1 MATVI
6 RRLRFALGDP
16 VLVLAV
22 FLLTAIGVAMIY
34 SAGQLD
40 VPDPGVVHIWR
51 MQLVWWIIAAV
62 TLVAVSRIGVRW
74 FEWASVPLYALS
86 IVLLI
91 AVLFIGVGHGTAK
104 GTRQWIPLGPVSFQ
118 PSQFA
123 NLATVLL
130 LARVMG
136 TWREAPSSV
145 FQLWKPV
152 AIVALPML
160 LVLAEPDLGVA
171 IIFGAILIATLY
183 WAGTPVG
190 VMFLLLSPM
199 LALILAFQGW
209 IFSAYMVALIVF
221 LYLYKTYLVEASV
234 VVAANLLAGTVAVP
248 LWNHLK
254 PYQKARLTVFL
265 DPTQDPRGSG
275 YHVIQSRV
283 AIGSGGLLGKGY
295 TMGTQKRLAFLPEQH
310 TDFIFS
316 VVGEEFGFLGT
327 MVVLTLFGLV
337 LWRLARIAERV
348 ADPFAGIVVFGIFGA
363 WFAHVV
369 ENIGMTVG
377 VTPVTGIPLPF
388 ISYGGSFLLA
398 TYIALGIVERIATE
412 QGKI

>member
-1 MATVI
+1 MI
-6 RRLRFALGDP
+6 RRIQLAFGDP
-16 VLVLAV
+16 VLVGTV
-22 FLLTAIGVAMIY
+22 MVLTAIGVAMIY

-40 VPDPGVVHIWR
+40 VPDPGVIHIWR
-51 MQLVWWIIAAV
+51 MQLLWW
-62 TLVAVSRIGVRW
+62 LVCCLALVVVMRIQVRW
-74 FEWASVPLYALS
+74 FEWASVPLYGLT
-86 IVLLI
+86 ILLLV

-136 TWREAPSSV
+136 AWREAPTSL

-152 AIVALPML
+152 VVVAVPML

-171 IIFGAILIATLY
+171 IIFGAILLATLY
-183 WAGTPVG
+183 WAGTPLG
-190 VMFLLLSPM
+190 LIFLLISPIV
-199 LALILAFQGW
+199 ALILAFQGW
-209 IFSAYMVALIVF
+209 IFSAYMVGLIIF
-221 LYLYKTYLVEASV
+221 LYLYKTYLLEASLV
-234 VVAANLLAGTVAVP
+234 VFANLAAGTIAVP

-265 DPTQDPRGSG
+265 DPASDPRGSG

-283 AIGSGGLLGKGY
+283 AIGSGGLFGKGF
-295 TMGTQKRLAFLPEQH
+295 TQGTQKRLAFLPEQH
-310 TDFIFS
+310 TDFIFA
-316 VVGEEFGFLGT
+316 VIGEEFGYIGT
-327 MVVLTLFGLV
+327 MLVLTLFGVV

-348 ADPFAGIVVFGIFGA
+348 PDPFAGIVVFGIFGA

-398 TYIALGIVERIATE
+398 TYLALGIAERIATE

>member
-1 MATVI
+1 MAVI
-6 RRLRFALGDP
+6 RKLRINFGDP
-16 VLVLAV
+16 VLVGTV
-22 FLLTAIGVAMIY
+22 FGLTAIGIAMIY

-51 MQLVWWIIAAV
+51 AQLLWWVIS
-62 TLVAVSRIGVRW
+62 LVALVVVSRIQVRW
-74 FEWASVPLYALS
+74 FEWAAVPLYGLA
-86 IVLLI
+86 IVLLV
-91 AVLFIGVGHGTAK
+91 AVLAVGVGHGTAK
-104 GTRQWIPLGPVSFQ
+104 GTRQWLPLGPVSFQ

-123 NLATVLL
+123 NLATILL
-130 LARVMG
+130 LGRVMG
-136 TWREAPSSV
+136 NWREAPTSV

-152 AIVALPML
+152 VVVAVPML

-183 WAGTPVG
+183 WAGTPLG
-190 VMFLLLSPM
+190 LMFMLLSPM
-199 LALILAFQGW
+199 IALILAFQGW
-209 IFSAYMVALIVF
+209 VFSAYMVGLIAF
-221 LYLYKTYLVEASV
+221 LYFYKSYMVEAVTV
-234 VVAANLLAGTVAVP
+234 VVANLMAGTIAVP

-265 DPTQDPRGSG
+265 DPTLDPRGSG

-295 TMGTQKRLAFLPEQH
+295 TQGTQKRLAFLPEQH
-310 TDFIFS
+310 TDFIFA
-316 VVGEEFGFLGT
+316 VVGEEFGFVGA
-327 MVVLTLFGLV
+327 MIVLLLFGMV

-348 ADPFAGIVVFGIFGA
+348 PDPFAGIVVFGIFGA

-398 TYIALGIVERIATE
+398 TYIALGIAERISTE

>member
-1 MATVI
+1 MVVI
-6 RRLRFALGDP
+6 RRLRIALGDP
-16 VLVLAV
+16 WLVGGV
-22 FLLTAIGVAMIY
+22 FLLTAFGVAMIY

-51 MQLVWWIIAAV
+51 MQLLWWVISTAA
-62 TLVAVSRIGVRW
+62 LVLVLRIQVRW
-74 FEWASVPLYALS
+74 FEWAAVPLYTLA
-86 IVLLI
+86 IVLLV
-91 AVLFIGVGHGTAK
+91 AVLFIGVGHGTAR

-123 NLATVLL
+123 NLATILL
-130 LARVMG
+130 LGRVMG
-136 TWREAPSSV
+136 AWREAPGSV

-152 AIVALPML
+152 GIVALPML

-171 IIFGAILIATLY
+171 IIFGATLIATLY
-183 WAGTPVG
+183 WAGTPLG
-190 VMFLLLSPM
+190 IMFMLLSPI

-209 IFSAYMVALIVF
+209 LFSAYMVTLIVF
-221 LYLYKTYLVEASV
+221 LYFYKSYLMEASV
-234 VVAANLLAGTVAVP
+234 VVVANLMAGTVALP

-254 PYQKARLTVFL
+254 PYQKARLTIFL
-265 DPTQDPRGSG
+265 DPSQDPRGSG
-275 YHVIQSRV
+275 YHVIQSKV
-283 AIGSGGLLGKGY
+283 AIGSGGLFGKGF

-327 MVVLTLFGLV
+327 MLVILLFGMV
-337 LWRLARIAERV
+337 LYRLARIAERV
-348 ADPFAGIVVFGIFGA
+348 PDPFAGIVVFGIFGA

-398 TYIALGIVERIATE
+398 TYIALGVAERIATE

>member
-1 MATVI
+1 MAVI
-6 RRLRFALGDP
+6 RKLRINFGDP
-16 VLVLAV
+16 VLVGTV
-22 FLLTAIGVAMIY
+22 LLLSLIGIAMIY

-51 MQLVWWIIAAV
+51 AQLLWWVISLIA
-62 TLVAVSRIGVRW
+62 LVVVSRIQVRW

-86 IVLLI
+86 IVLLL
-91 AVLFIGVGHGTAK
+91 AVLIVGVGHGTAK
-104 GTRQWIPLGPVSFQ
+104 GTKQWLPLGPVSFQ

-123 NLATVLL
+123 NLATILL
-130 LARVMG
+130 LGRVMG
-136 TWREAPSSV
+136 NWREAPTSV

-152 AIVALPML
+152 VVVAAPML

-171 IIFGAILIATLY
+171 IIFGAVLIATLY
-183 WAGTPVG
+183 WAGTPLG
-190 VMFLLLSPM
+190 LMFMLLSP
-199 LALILAFQGW
+199 LIALILAFQGW
-209 IFSAYMVALIVF
+209 IFSAYMIGLIAF
-221 LYLYKTYLVEASV
+221 LYFYKSYMVEAVTV
-234 VVAANLLAGTVAVP
+234 VVANLMAGTIAVP

-295 TMGTQKRLAFLPEQH
+295 TQGTQKRLAFLPEQH
-310 TDFIFS
+310 TDFIFA
-316 VVGEEFGFLGT
+316 VVGEEFGFVGAIL
-327 MVVLTLFGLV
+327 VLLLFGMV

-348 ADPFAGIVVFGIFGA
+348 PDPFAGIVVFGIFGA

-398 TYIALGIVERIATE
+398 TYIALGIAERISTE

>member
-1 MATVI
+1 MAVI
-6 RRLRFALGDP
+6 RRVRILFGDP
-16 VLVLAV
+16 LLVGAV
-22 FLLTAIGVAMIY
+22 FVLTAFGIAMIY

-51 MQLVWWIIAAV
+51 MQLLWW
-62 TLVAVSRIGVRW
+62 LVAGVALVAMTRIQVRW
-74 FEWASVPLYALS
+74 FEWAAVPLYALT
-86 IVLLI
+86 ILLLV

-123 NLATVLL
+123 NLATILL
-130 LARVMG
+130 LGRVMG
-136 TWREAPSSV
+136 SWREAPTTI

-152 AIVALPML
+152 VIVALPML

-183 WAGTPVG
+183 WAGTPLG
-190 VMFLLLSPM
+190 IMFMLLSPM
-199 LALILAFQGW
+199 VALILAFQGW
-209 IFSAYMVALIVF
+209 IFSAYMVALIAF
-221 LYLYKTYLVEASV
+221 LYLYKSYLVEASV
-234 VVAANLLAGTVAVP
+234 VVAANLMAGTIAVP

-265 DPTQDPRGSG
+265 DPTQDPRGTG

-283 AIGSGGLLGKGY
+283 AIGSGGLLGKGF
-295 TMGTQKRLAFLPEQH
+295 TLGTQKRLAFLPEQH
-310 TDFIFS
+310 TDFIFA
-316 VVGEEFGFLGT
+316 VIGEEFGFVGA
-327 MVVLTLFGLV
+327 MAVLVLFGLV
-337 LWRLARIAERV
+337 LWRLAKIAERV
-348 ADPFAGIVVFGIFGA
+348 PDPFAGIVVFGIFGA

-398 TYIALGIVERIATE
+398 TYIALGIAERIATE

>member
-1 MATVI
+1 MAVI
-6 RRLRFALGDP
+6 RRVGILFGDP
-16 VLVLAV
+16 LLVGGV
-22 FLLTAIGVAMIY
+22 FVLTAFGVAMIY

-51 MQLVWWIIAAV
+51 MQLLWWVVAGVA
-62 TLVAVSRIGVRW
+62 LVAMTRIQVRW
-74 FEWASVPLYALS
+74 FEWAAVPLYALT
-86 IVLLI
+86 ILLLV

-123 NLATVLL
+123 NLATILL
-130 LARVMG
+130 LGRVMG
-136 TWREAPSSV
+136 SWREAPTTI

-152 AIVALPML
+152 VIVALPML

-171 IIFGAILIATLY
+171 IIFGAILLATLY
-183 WAGTPVG
+183 WAGTPLGIVF
-190 VMFLLLSPM
+190 MLISPIV
-199 LALILAFQGW
+199 ALFLAFQGW
-209 IFSAYMVALIVF
+209 IFSAYMVLLIIF
-221 LYLYKTYLVEASV
+221 LYFYKSYIVEFAA
-234 VVAANLLAGTVAVP
+234 VVAANLLAGTIAVP

-265 DPTQDPRGSG
+265 DPSQDPRGSG

-283 AIGSGGLLGKGY
+283 AIGSGGLLGKGF
-295 TMGTQKRLAFLPEQH
+295 TLGTQKRLAFLPEQH
-310 TDFIFS
+310 TDFIFA
-316 VVGEEFGFLGT
+316 VIGEEFGFLGA
-327 MVVLTLFGLV
+327 MAVLVLFGLV
-337 LWRLARIAERV
+337 LWRLAKIAERV
-348 ADPFAGIVVFGIFGA
+348 PDPFAGIVVFGIFGA

-398 TYIALGIVERIATE
+398 TYIALGIAERIATE

>member
-1 MATVI
+1 MI
-6 RRLRFALGDP
+6 RRIQLAFGDP
-16 VLVLAV
+16 VLVGTV
-22 FLLTAIGVAMIY
+22 MLLTAIGVAMIY

-40 VPDPGVVHIWR
+40 VPDPGVIHIWR
-51 MQLVWWIIAAV
+51 MQLLWW
-62 TLVAVSRIGVRW
+62 LVCCLALVVVMRIQVRW
-74 FEWASVPLYALS
+74 FEWASVPLYGLT
-86 IVLLI
+86 ILLLV
-91 AVLFIGVGHGTAK
+91 AVLFIGEGHGTAK

-130 LARVMG
+130 LGRVMG
-136 TWREAPSSV
+136 AWREAPTSL

-152 AIVALPML
+152 VIVAAPML

-171 IIFGAILIATLY
+171 IIFGAILLATLY
-183 WAGTPVG
+183 WAGTPLG
-190 VMFLLLSPM
+190 VIFLLISPIV
-199 LALILAFQGW
+199 ALILAFQGW
-209 IFSAYMVALIVF
+209 IFSAYMVGLIIF
-221 LYLYKTYLVEASV
+221 LYLYKTYLLEASLV
-234 VVAANLLAGTVAVP
+234 VFANLAAGTIAVP

-265 DPTQDPRGSG
+265 DPTSDPRGSG

-283 AIGSGGLLGKGY
+283 AIGSGGLFGKGY
-295 TMGTQKRLAFLPEQH
+295 TQGTQKRLAFLPEQH
-310 TDFIFS
+310 TDFIFA
-316 VVGEEFGFLGT
+316 VIGEEFGYIGT
-327 MVVLTLFGLV
+327 MFVLTLFGMV

-348 ADPFAGIVVFGIFGA
+348 PDPFAGIVVFGIFGA

-398 TYIALGIVERIATE
+398 TYLALGIAERIATE

>member
-1 MATVI
+1 MAVI
-6 RRLRFALGDP
+6 RRVRILFGDP
-16 VLVLAV
+16 LLVGGV
-22 FLLTAIGVAMIY
+22 FLLTAFGIAMIY

-51 MQLVWWIIAAV
+51 MQLLWWVVAAAA
-62 TLVAVSRIGVRW
+62 LVAMTRIQVRW
-74 FEWASVPLYALS
+74 FEWAAVPLYALT
-86 IVLLI
+86 ILLLV

-104 GTRQWIPLGPVSFQ
+104 GTRQWIPLGPLGFQ

-123 NLATVLL
+123 NLATILL
-130 LARVMG
+130 LGRVMG
-136 TWREAPSSV
+136 SWREAPTTI

-171 IIFGAILIATLY
+171 IIFGAILLATLY
-183 WAGTPVG
+183 WAGTPLG
-190 VMFLLLSPM
+190 IMFMLVSPIV
-199 LALILAFQGW
+199 ALILAFQGW

-221 LYLYKTYLVEASV
+221 LYLYKSYIIEFAT
-234 VVAANLLAGTVAVP
+234 VVAANLVAGTIAVP

-283 AIGSGGLLGKGY
+283 AIGSGGLLGKGF
-295 TMGTQKRLAFLPEQH
+295 TLGTQKRLAFLPEQH
-310 TDFIFS
+310 TDFIFA
-316 VVGEEFGFLGT
+316 VIGEEFGFLGA
-327 MVVLTLFGLV
+327 MVVLVLFGLV
-337 LWRLARIAERV
+337 LWRLAKIAERV
-348 ADPFAGIVVFGIFGA
+348 PDPFAGIVVFGIFGA

-398 TYIALGIVERIATE
+398 TYIALGIAERIATE